1 MGDGAIFEQ
10 GTHNELLRHET
21 PYVTLVT
28 AQKLH
33 DQREV
38 EVRDSDSDT
47 ISANSED
54 TAKKSKDNIYIGH
67 RSLAPSL
74 ALSLVR
80 YFMVGICDRYGH
92 K

>member
-1 MGDGAIFEQ
+1 MVPLSKAP
-10 GTHNELLRHET
+10 TMNCSTMKT
-21 PYVTLVT
+21 PYVTLIT

-33 DQREV
+33 DQCEV

-47 ISANSED
+47 VSANSED
-54 TAKKSKDNIYIGH
+54 TVKKSKDNIYIGH

-74 ALSLVR
+74 ALPLAR
-80 YFMVGICDRYGH
+80 YFMISIYRYGH